1 MGLLRQYLKIRG
13 QWQIGDRWN
22 CADSAASWLQI
33 ENSSWKSGGFWWH
46 QCRLLRR
53 RNKKNCSRIF
63 LQTSEKCTVML
74 SDEWTI
80 RVYKRK
86 GMIFIS
92 QVWTTSNIQYSN
104 CHTDHNLLWGK
115 EGGDWGGPASGT
127 MSKKIIGKNL
137 SEVSLNE
144 NLPEKLK
151 SMGVEDAFRARSAR
165 KRHSIQL
172 DKRISIQL
180 QERRSSNASST
191 SETADSVCKCNST
204 QL

>member
-115 EGGDWGGPASGT
+115 EGGDWGGPASGNNV
-127 MSKKIIGKNL
+127 KEDNWEEPFGGE
-137 SEVSLNE
+137 SEREPPWEAQVHGGGGCF
-144 NLPEKLK
+144 P
-151 SMGVEDAFRARSAR
+151 GPIR
-165 KRHSIQL
+165 
-172 DKRISIQL
+172 
-180 QERRSSNASST
+180 T
-191 SETADSVCKCNST
+191 ETA
-204 QL
+204 QHPAG

>member
-1 MGLLRQYLKIRG
+1 
-13 QWQIGDRWN
+13 
-22 CADSAASWLQI
+22 
-33 ENSSWKSGGFWWH
+33 
-46 QCRLLRR
+46 
-53 RNKKNCSRIF
+53 
-63 LQTSEKCTVML
+63 
-74 SDEWTI
+74 
-80 RVYKRK
+80 
-86 GMIFIS
+86 
-92 QVWTTSNIQYSN
+92 
-104 CHTDHNLLWGK
+104 
-115 EGGDWGGPASGT
+115 

-191 SETADSVCKCNST
+191 SETADSVCGMVQCCFPGTPSIQALFNAVVLIQQHYFFHPLS
-204 QL
+204 